1 MQAFFAP
8 SIVEGLF
15 CTSCGKNSNFIQN
28 KKFLDYPRHLL
39 IVLQRFVMDE
49 WVPKKLEVSL
59 EFDPSQNFDFNRFLG
74 LGLQAG
80 ENPMPEEAASESVEP
95 ELDM

>member
-1 MQAFFAP
+1 
-8 SIVEGLF
+8 
-15 CTSCGKNSNFIQN
+15 
-28 KKFLDYPRHLL
+28 
-39 IVLQRFVMDE
+39 MDE

-59 EFDPSQNFDFNRFLG
+59 EFDPSQNFDFNRFQG

-95 ELDM
+95 DLDM